1 MWKTRRR
8 HLLTMGAPPP
18 HIIINQVKLSV
29 LLPRSLV
36 DRFPTIL
43 YEDLVKT
50 SQRTNNAVSHAWQ
63 GFAPL
68 PPVRFD
74 LYLGGPLVG
83 CRRDFEIACIVS
95 RALWDTRFPFS
106 IRPGD
111 WCASRMR
118 SSPEVWMQASF
129 PRAFYF
135 GYVSGTRGSGL
146 GFWGKRFKRVWFGF
160 NKVTRLDIF
169 RGHRW
174 WWPPL
179 IQLFGCLFARG
190 LEGILCEIWID
201 SFMIE
206 C

>member
-1 MWKTRRR
+1 MATARLIANRIEISRPTIVLTRFEGHHRSPSSRQMWKTRRR
-8 HLLTMGAPPP
+8 HLLTMGAPPPP

-111 WCASRMR
+111 
-118 SSPEVWMQASF
+118 
-129 PRAFYF
+129 
-135 GYVSGTRGSGL
+135 
-146 GFWGKRFKRVWFGF
+146 
-160 NKVTRLDIF
+160 
-169 RGHRW
+169 
-174 WWPPL
+174 
-179 IQLFGCLFARG
+179 
-190 LEGILCEIWID
+190 
-201 SFMIE
+201 
-206 C
+206 